1 MVVKIKGYMWGE
13 SEKEKGSDEE
23 QKIIDRVEHRREF
36 RDIDN

>member
-23 QKIIDRVEHRREF
+23 QKIIEHRREF
-36 RDIDN
+36 RLV